1 MENSRKGRKF
11 LIFAGKKCIRMAVLL
26 LLVSAATSGWCPYRP
41 WIPFQRMSDRR
52 LWEA

>member
-26 LLVSAATSGWCPYRP
+26 LLVSAATFWLVSISPL
-41 WIPFQRMSDRR
+41 ITFQRMSDRR